1 MALNQPTT
9 SPRGSN
15 LPQGDPRPG
24 ACPLWYYDNVV
35 ISIHPIPIRPKG
47 GKYGMFGASQPS
59 PGFEPPD
66 GRVDVWCVATVLP
79 YYRHLYSRYGN
90 WDLQIVLVCSDTL
103 SLRAHYSHSPT
114 SAREVHW

>member
-15 LPQGDPRPG
+15 LPLGDPRPG
-24 ACPLWYYDNVV
+24 ACPLWYYDDVV

-79 YYRHLYSRYGN
+79 HPMPPRGGRVNYYPTLCLLCL
-90 WDLQIVLVCSDTL
+90 DKAVLAQGEGGGMVYTIL
-103 SLRAHYSHSPT
+103 
-114 SAREVHW
+114 